1 MLGMK
6 VYLHKKLLQLL
17 NIRQLW
23 WQLIYCSSSLL
34 QACQDWTKSLGL
46 QVWLLQFA
54 CLLLKSEH
62 HCNFYTRNYKSR
74 FMIVIIYTYKY
85 SSRFNKSSLTETL
98 NLPSVSLFTEC
109 HKINTR
115 QRLQLCRVFL
125 RHGTQQRCR
134 YYLLT
139 VPVPFLPRANT
150 TLGKVFAEWR
160 QKTLSKSF
168 VECFSGFAKCH
179 WHWANCFLSDC

>member
-6 VYLHKKLLQLL
+6 VYLHKNLLQLL

-23 WQLIYCSSSLL
+23 RHHIYCSSSLL

-125 RHGTQQRCR
+125 RHGTRQRCR
-134 YYLLT
+134 HYLLT
-139 VPVPFLPRANT
+139 VPVPFFTESQYNT
-150 TLGKVFAEWR
+150 RQSLCRVATKNTQQKLCRMFFWLCQVSLALSKVFP
-160 QKTLSKSF
+160 
-168 VECFSGFAKCH
+168 
-179 WHWANCFLSDC
+179 